1 MYDITYRAVAT
12 LEYQD
17 AIEWYARQSKIA
29 AENFIKEVNDKLDSI
44 SAYPRRPKNLFKHYF
59 EISLRKYPYTITY
72 FIEEEI
78 KRIVVVAIYH
88 HKRHPRKKYRN

>member
-1 MYDITYRAVAT
+1 MYNIAYRALAT

-17 AIEWYARQSKIA
+17 GIEWYARQSKTA
-29 AENFIKEVNDKLDSI
+29 AENFVKAVNEKLDSI
-44 SAYPRRPKNLFKHYF
+44 SAYPRRPKNLYKHYH
-59 EISLRKYPYTITY
+59 EISLRKYPYTIVY

-88 HKRHPRKKYRN
+88 QKRHPAKKYRR